1 MFCKENTAY
10 IVCTKFYIMYFLNGK
25 APANDNKENFIKI
38 IATIK
43 YPNRG
48 WLSAYIQKKR
58 LMRFLYQ

>member
-10 IVCTKFYIMYFLNGK
+10 IVCTKFYILYFLNGK
-25 APANDNKENFIKI
+25 TPANDNKENFIKI